1 MTHRSSFGVAN
12 ARDFFHQI
20 VLPQY
25 KDFLANNSSPRH
37 ALLAIIVA
45 YHMFEWVH
53 PGRTFKVSRFESMYP
68 SNKAL
73 ANVFE
78 LAKNI
83 TNGTKHFLPKAETR
97 AHGGFGPGFGP
108 GFGDGFARPRLIVTI
123 PDGTEQSADDFLRQ
137 IVDFWRRQERAGAF

>member
-12 ARDFFHQI
+12 AGEFFRQI

-25 KDFLANNSSPRH
+25 EDFLADNSSPRH
-37 ALLAIIVA
+37 ALLVIIVA
-45 YHMFEWVH
+45 YHMYEWVH
-53 PGRTFKVSRFESMYP
+53 RRNFEVSHFESMYP

-78 LAKNI
+78 LARNI
-83 TNGTKHFLPKAETR
+83 TNGTKHFEPKAQTR
-97 AHGGFGPGFGP
+97 TQGGFWSGFGK
-108 GFGDGFARPRLIVTI
+108 GFGKGFARPRLIVTI

-137 IVDFWRRQERAGAF
+137 IVDFWTQQESAGAF

>member
-1 MTHRSSFGVAN
+1 MTNSSSFGVAN
-12 ARDFFHQI
+12 ARDFFRQM

-25 KDFLANNSSPRH
+25 EDFLADNSSPRH

-53 PGRTFKVSRFESMYP
+53 PDRKFKVSRFESMYP

-78 LAKNI
+78 LARNI
-83 TNGTKHFLPKAETR
+83 INGTKHFLPGAQTR
-97 AHGGFGPGFGP
+97 TQPGFSSA
-108 GFGDGFARPRLIVTI
+108 FSDGFARPLIVRF
-123 PDGTEQSADDFLRQ
+123 PDGTEQSANDFLRQ
-137 IVDFWRRQERAGAF
+137 MVDFWTQQEIAGAF